1 MLPAGARWRP
11 AGSGR
16 APPVERLVTVW
27 VLTRRRARRAPAEPP
42 PRARACCRPRPVPPG
57 LLAARLNAFV
67 RLPVRPA
74 QTTALAVAIPA
85 YQAEPEPW
93 HVEVSMPCARV
104 APTLLHAGW
113 THAPRP
119 AWLTAAGSRLSRTGC
134 RRLPPDHV
142 RQHDEY
148 RHEIRSKVWLVNV
161 LRVVAGGGQTRKRA
175 CRALLICLRANEGD
189 FQRSNLRAPC
199 GEERREG
206 MGKRGSGEIVPCGSS
221 VFIKKNGTSA
231 SQGRVVR

>member
-142 RQHDEY
+142 RQHAVLPQLWGTGVCVHKG
-148 RHEIRSKVWLVNV
+148 RRLPRAPRLLQGLV
-161 LRVVAGGGQTRKRA
+161 LRGAHHA
-175 CRALLICLRANEGD
+175 HP
-189 FQRSNLRAPC
+189 APPAPLPNSATAPPHRC
-199 GEERREG
+199 
-206 MGKRGSGEIVPCGSS
+206 PPLPPPPSS
-221 VFIKKNGTSA
+221 PPPSFLAASLGT
-231 SQGRVVR
+231 QG